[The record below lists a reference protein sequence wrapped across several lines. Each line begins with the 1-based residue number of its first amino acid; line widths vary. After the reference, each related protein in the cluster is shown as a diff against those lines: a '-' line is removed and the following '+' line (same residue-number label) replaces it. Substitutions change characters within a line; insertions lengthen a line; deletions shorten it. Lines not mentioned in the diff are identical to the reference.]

1 MLANIK
7 SLIVVVA
14 FLQIVLALLDETY
27 GPYGYKGEKPYL
39 WFYGKL
45 ISYRLLLIVID
56 NW

>member
-1 MLANIK
+1 MLLQAITFTINFFDNTEITMLANIK

-39 WFYGKL
+39 
-45 ISYRLLLIVID
+45 
-56 NW
+56 